1 MTIVIW
7 HVISHFHNMSPPQ
20 RRDEYYSTQNNAEKN
35 KMRRSFLLINHIS
48 VKKNIWNQEMFS
60 QMNKRCSNKVFFS
73 NVHFL
78 GYFL

>member
-35 KMRRSFLLINHIS
+35 KMRTEEILFAHQPHFS
-48 VKKNIWNQEMFS
+48 KKKHMEPRN
-60 QMNKRCSNKVFFS
+60 VFP
-73 NVHFL
+73 NE
-78 GYFL
+78 